1 MLVYVDK
8 EGRLLLNSTV
18 EEILPPRISRLRASS
33 EAPQVWSPALAE
45 LVLGP
50 LPQNQ
55 SDQSEDGILYKDTIR
70 AEGGK
75 EEE

>member
-33 EAPQVWSPALAE
+33 EAPQVWS
-45 LVLGP
+45 
-50 LPQNQ
+50 QNQ